1 MKRGLK
7 WFIIIGG
14 SIAAIVLILAIGAGV
29 VRRMVERELAQMDLG
44 DVRVTCESVRV
55 DLVRQVVR
63 LRGITLRTREREI
76 SADSL
81 HESLVQY
88 LDVTIEGITLRG
100 ITIGKIRKR
109 EFDFNA
115 LLVESPRAT
124 LVTRRLESDSLPER
138 ETTQSKLNR
147 LGIKRVEVTRGS
159 LDWRQITETDTLQ
172 YLVHELD
179 VQSENL
185 SVDSTHQAR
194 ARFLYS
200 DRVQGSV
207 GGFSHTLARGDLLLS
222 LDSLAWD
229 SSTGRIS
236 VTRAALLP
244 QHPKA
249 QFTRRSA
256 THADYIEARADSM
269 EGYGVDF
276 HSLWSGQGLQVDS
289 LHVASGQLESYKN
302 RQLKY
307 PRKVKPM
314 FHTVIQRLPISLN
327 IKVLKVNHFN
337 AAYEELAEN
346 GRAPGRITFD
356 SLAASV
362 YGLTNRVEREDQYV
376 ELYASGQVMNRGDFQ
391 AVVSM
396 PVDSLN
402 DHFEVKATLQSLPLS
417 ALNPMI
423 VPLAQVEVS
432 AGAISR
438 MDFTL
443 AGNSSSARMEM
454 VMRYNGLEIA
464 VMRMRR
470 GRWQERGAIS
480 NLLNWAV
487 IRQDNPDKNGLRTA
501 RTTVRR
507 DPYRSA
513 FNYLWKGISA
523 GALETVE
530 TGTAKRLLKE

>member
-29 VRRMVERELAQMDLG
+29 VRRMVERELAEMDLG
-44 DVRVTCESVRV
+44 NVRVTCESVDV
-55 DLVRQVVR
+55 NLVRQVVR

-76 SADSL
+76 RPDSL
-81 HESLVQY
+81 YKSPVQY
-88 LDVTIEGITLRG
+88 LDVAIEGITLRG

-115 LLVESPRAT
+115 LLVESPHAT
-124 LVTRRLESDSLPER
+124 LVTRRLEADSLPEAESTR
-138 ETTQSKLNR
+138 PKLNR

-179 VQSENL
+179 VQLNGL
-185 SVDSTHQAR
+185 SVDSTRQAR
-194 ARFLYS
+194 ARLLYS

-207 GGFSHTLARGDLLLS
+207 KNVSHTLARGDLLLS

-236 VTRAALLP
+236 VTRAALSP
-244 QHPKA
+244 QYPKA
-249 QFTRRSA
+249 HFTRRSA
-256 THADYIEARADSM
+256 THADYIEARADSV

-276 HSLWSGQGLQVDS
+276 QSLWSGQGIRVDS

-307 PRKVKPM
+307 ARKVKPM
-314 FHTVIQRLPISLN
+314 FHTVIQRIPIPLHISSV
-327 IKVLKVNHFN
+327 KVDQFN

-346 GRAPGRITFD
+346 GDSPGRITFD
-356 SLAASV
+356 SIAASV
-362 YGLTNRVEREDQYV
+362 YGLTNRVAREDQYV
-376 ELYASGQVMNRGDFQ
+376 ELYASGRVMNRGDFQ

-423 VPLAQVEVS
+423 VPLAQVEIS
-432 AGAISR
+432 AGTISR

-443 AGNSSSARMEM
+443 TGSTTSARMEM

-523 GALETVE
+523 TALETVE